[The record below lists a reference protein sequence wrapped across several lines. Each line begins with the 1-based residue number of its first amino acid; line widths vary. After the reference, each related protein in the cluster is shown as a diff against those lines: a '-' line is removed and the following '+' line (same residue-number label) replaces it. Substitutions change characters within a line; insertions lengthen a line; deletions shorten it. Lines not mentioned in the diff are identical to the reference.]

1 MNGDRDISS
10 YNPTVKQSS
19 IEMTLVKNDSSIK
32 TPELTTETNY
42 PIKTPKLTWE
52 EAERYANDIIKN
64 KTEGKNIDDILIQIF
79 NFFHPNIGIDE
90 APVSR
95 DILLKLLKVSL
106 FAIYEVVVP
115 NKIKGY
121 GEIRMEIM
129 PDAKNII
136 ETMPL
141 QNLKTISSNLRKFT
155 TSFDSVIMHIVK
167 REWFLQKNDLCIGS
181 ECQGKLSILNL
192 LKLMAMLDDLNLCW
206 YFRTHRDFI
215 KKLKTNP
222 KDRLIDLERER
233 LKAFDYMLRNKW
245 CKTISK
251 DDKANWPIPDTMF
264 TPLLTAINNAKL
276 GNPENL
282 QEINVKEYIDLR
294 KKASGAWFGG
304 RTRKLRRRRTRKGKL
319 RKRKT
324 KLRKLRKR

>member
-1 MNGDRDISS
+1 MKS
-10 YNPTVKQSS
+10 Y
-19 IEMTLVKNDSSIK
+19 K
-32 TPELTTETNY
+32 T
-42 PIKTPKLTWE
+42 K
-52 EAERYANDIIKN
+52 
-64 KTEGKNIDDILIQIF
+64 GKNIDDILIKIF
-79 NFFHPNIGIDE
+79 KFFHPNIDIDK

-141 QNLKTISSNLRKFT
+141 QNLKTISSNLQKFT

-167 REWFLQKNDLCIGS
+167 REWFLQKNDLCIGN

-222 KDRLIDLERER
+222 KDRLTDPEKER
-233 LKAFDYMLRNKW
+233 LKAFDYMLRNKL
-245 CKTISK
+245 CKTVNSR
-251 DDKANWPIPDTMF
+251 DDKTNWPVPDTMF
-264 TPLLTAINNAKL
+264 TPLITAIKNANL
-276 GNPENL
+276 GNPEGL
-282 QEINVKEYIDLR
+282 PEIEVDTLIALR
-294 KKASGAWFGG
+294 KKASGAWFGKGG

-324 KLRKLRKR
+324 KQRKLRKR